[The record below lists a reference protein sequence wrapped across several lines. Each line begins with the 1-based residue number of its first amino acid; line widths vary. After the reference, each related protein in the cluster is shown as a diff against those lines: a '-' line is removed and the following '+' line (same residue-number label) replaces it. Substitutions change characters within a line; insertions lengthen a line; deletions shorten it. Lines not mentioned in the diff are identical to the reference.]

1 MRYFSIELE
10 ELNHK
15 LLQMAGLV
23 ESAINRSVRSLIEQD
38 RELAQQ
44 VIRDEPQINRM
55 EMEIDGL
62 VTRLL
67 ALRQPVARDL
77 RFLTAAL
84 KINTDLERIG
94 DLANHIAERSLSLM
108 HHPLVKP
115 MTDIPKMASLVQ
127 SMLLKCLE
135 AFVKGDADLARTVL
149 LSDDEVDR
157 LRDAVY
163 AELVVPCSAIRAS
176 FRQPWISF
184 SSPATWSG
192 SATIPRTSP
201 KTWSSWLRES
211 TSATMPSKWKTR
223 DARPCRSHFLKKSTV
238 MV

>member
-1 MRYFSIELE
+1 MRHFTIELE
-10 ELNHK
+10 ELNQK
-15 LLQMAGLV
+15 LLQMGGMV
-23 ESAINRSVRSLIEQD
+23 ESAISRSVRSLIEQD

-135 AFVKGDADLARTVL
+135 AFVNGDADLARSVL
-149 LSDDEVDR
+149 LSDAEVDQ
-157 LRDAVY
+157 LRDGV
-163 AELVVPCSAIRAS
+163 
-176 FRQPWISF
+176 
-184 SSPATWSG
+184 
-192 SATIPRTSP
+192 
-201 KTWSSWLRES
+201 
-211 TSATMPSKWKTR
+211 
-223 DARPCRSHFLKKSTV
+223 
-238 MV
+238 

>member
-1 MRYFSIELE
+1 MRQFSVELE
-10 ELNHK
+10 ELNHR
-15 LLQMAGLV
+15 LLEMAGFV
-23 ESAINRSVRSLIEQD
+23 ESAINRAVRSLMEQD
-38 RELAQQ
+38 RELALQ

-108 HHPLVKP
+108 HHPLVRP
-115 MTDIPKMASLVQ
+115 LTDIPKMASLVQ

-135 AFVKGDADLARTVL
+135 AFVRGNDELARSVL

-157 LRDAVY
+157 LRDRVY
-163 AELVVPCSAIRAS
+163 AELVETMQRDPGTVTAAVGLIFVARNLERIGDHATNIAEDVVFLIKGIDVRHRA
-176 FRQPWISF
+176 
-184 SSPATWSG
+184 AE
-192 SATIPRTSP
+192 AE
-201 KTWSSWLRES
+201 K
-211 TSATMPSKWKTR
+211 
-223 DARPCRSHFLKKSTV
+223 V
-238 MV
+238 

>member
-1 MRYFSIELE
+1 VRHFTVELE

-15 LLQMAGLV
+15 LLEMGGLV
-23 ESAINRSVRSLIEQD
+23 ESAIHRSVRSLVEQD
-38 RELAQQ
+38 REIAEQ

-62 VTRLL
+62 ATRLL

-84 KINTDLERIG
+84 KINTDLERMG
-94 DLANHIAERSLSLM
+94 DLALHIAERSISLM

-127 SMLLKCLE
+127 SMMLRCLDS
-135 AFVKGDADLARTVL
+135 FVQGDADQAHSVL
-149 LSDDEVDR
+149 LADDEVDN

-163 AELVVPCSAIRAS
+163 AELLGVMQRDPTVVPAAIDLLFVARNLE
-176 FRQPWISF
+176 RIGDH
-184 SSPATWSG
+184 ATNI
-192 SATIPRTSP
+192 A
-201 KTWSSWLRES
+201 E
-211 TSATMPSKWKTR
+211 
-223 DARPCRSHFLKKSTV
+223 DVVFLVKGIDVRHHVEHSENF
-238 MV
+238 